1 MELNLQQNNM
11 NKNKKEKMIDKKV
24 IRFNLKKKMNLLENK
39 FELLINQ
46 IKGINKRISTIEEEM
61 EHNNNSKEAKEI
73 IKLQPIMDEII
84 VANSDAIKNL
94 KVEVGNIKQN
104 NKYNE
109 KYNTNVENITSSNKV
124 KQIKCKY
131 NNRGYCRKRKQCKY
145 IHSNIICEEHTN
157 GEVCGNKYCEFRHP
171 KKCLYFRM
179 KYKCRFGV
187 LCQYLHEE
195 KEQKDEDK
203 CEPIKYAHE
212 KKEQKDKDKSE
223 QIKFQCVVCKDVL
236 NNKSD
241 IIEHRENE
249 KTYHSCLHCEKYAKH
264 INNLVM
270 P

>member
-1 MELNLQQNNM
+1 M
-11 NKNKKEKMIDKKV
+11 NTKMSDKKV
-24 IRFNLKKKMNLLENK
+24 KRVNTMKRIYALENEIK
-39 FELLINQ
+39 ALINL
-46 IKGINKRISTIEEEM
+46 IKGIDKRISTIEEM
-61 EHNNNSKEAKEI
+61 ENKNNSKEVKEI

-145 IHSNIICEEHTN
+145 LHSNIVCEKSAE

-179 KYKCRFGV
+179 KYGCRFGV
-187 LCQYLHEE
+187 LCQYVHEE
-195 KEQKDEDK
+195 KEQNDD
-203 CEPIKYAHE
+203 
-212 KKEQKDKDKSE
+212 DKSE
-223 QIKFQCVVCKDVL
+223 QIKYVHEKK
-236 NNKSD
+236 NKRMK
-241 IIEHRENE
+241 IKVNR
-249 KTYHSCLHCEKYAKH
+249 
-264 INNLVM
+264 
-270 P
+270 

>member
-1 MELNLQQNNM
+1 MS
-11 NKNKKEKMIDKKV
+11 DKKV
-24 IRFNLKKKMNLLENK
+24 KRVNVKKRINVLENELKALMNL
-39 FELLINQ
+39 
-46 IKGINKRISTIEEEM
+46 IKGIDKRISTIEEM
-61 EHNNNSKEAKEI
+61 ENNNNSKEVKEI

-104 NKYNE
+104 SKYNE
-109 KYNTNVENITSSNKV
+109 KYNTHVENISSSYKE

-179 KYKCRFGV
+179 KSGCRFGV
-187 LCQYLHEE
+187 LCQYVHEE

-203 CEPIKYAHE
+203 CEPITYAHE
-212 KKEQKDKDKSE
+212 KKSKR
-223 QIKFQCVVCKDVL
+223 IKIKV
-236 NNKSD
+236 N
-241 IIEHRENE
+241 R
-249 KTYHSCLHCEKYAKH
+249 
-264 INNLVM
+264 
-270 P
+270 